1 MTSKP
6 PGRLAFLRPI
16 RGLFKTLFS
25 SKMAI
30 AGLALLVIYIVLAL
44 AAPVL
49 TPYDPLGGAPVAG
62 SDAPP
67 SWYSYVSEGAR
78 LSQNLNLDPKTPFSA
93 DPSQQGWHLVSI
105 NSNVKESF
113 NSTFSYF
120 GSGSGSVQVNLNP
133 SSVTP
138 GTYTAYFEKSFNWP
152 YTGPP
157 ARFIG
162 SAAVQANYSQAN
174 PVSVRVYLRRE
185 EPRTFYYLTTNATWA
200 GCNDASN
207 CPLNFDS
214 NRWWQTNNNG
224 GIDSVTPQMYQLL
237 GAVGVTPAALIFSS
251 QGQYTFG
258 VEMKFTVNNVG
269 ASVPSKV
276 QLDNLNFNLLGT
288 SWGLLGTDSTGHD
301 VFSQL
306 VYGARI
312 SLIVGLLSAA
322 IGIGVG
328 LAVGLMAGYLGK
340 VVDEVLMRFTDML
353 LVIPTLPLLIILI
366 AVLQGHGTLPA
377 LILVIGFLGWMGFA
391 RVVRAQVLSL
401 KERPFI
407 EAAKAAGAGT
417 GHITVR
423 HILPNIVG
431 LIYVNLALS
440 VPAAIL
446 SEAALSFLGLGDT
459 TVLSWGRMLNLV
471 EEFSAGRD
479 WWWVIP
485 PGISIAL
492 VSLSFVMIGFSLDA
506 IFNPRLRQRR

>member
-1 MTSKP
+1 
-6 PGRLAFLRPI
+6 
-16 RGLFKTLFS
+16 
-25 SKMAI
+25 MAI
-30 AGLALLVIYIVLAL
+30 AGVVLLFIYIFLAL
-44 AAPVL
+44 AAPIL
-49 TPYDPLGGAPVAG
+49 TPYDPTGGAPVSG
-62 SDAPP
+62 SDSPP
-67 SWYSYVSEGAR
+67 SWYSVFSEGAR
-78 LSQNLNLDPKTPFSA
+78 LSQNLNLDPSTPFKT
-93 DPSQQGWHLVSI
+93 DPIQQGWRFS
-105 NSNVKESF
+105 SSSANVKESF
-113 NSTFSYF
+113 NSSFSYF
-120 GSGSGSVQVNLNP
+120 GSGSGSVQVSMNP
-133 SSVTP
+133 NTLTP
-138 GTYTAYFEKSFNWP
+138 GTYTATFEKTFTWP
-152 YTGPP
+152 YVGPP
-157 ARFIG
+157 ARFLG
-162 SAAVQANYSQAN
+162 SAALRANYFQGN
-174 PVSVRVYLRRE
+174 PVLASVYVRRE
-185 EPRTFYYLTTNATWA
+185 EPRTVYTLTSNATWV
-200 GCNDASN
+200 GCNNPDD
-207 CPLNFDS
+207 CPLSFDS
-214 NRWWQTNNNG
+214 SRWWQTINNG
-224 GIDSVTPQMYQLL
+224 GIDSVTPQMAALL
-237 GAVGVTPAALIFSS
+237 NAYGVTPAALIFGSP
-251 QGQYTFG
+251 GQYTYG
-258 VEMKFTVNNVG
+258 VALTFIVQNT
-269 ASVPSKV
+269 SSSLPSTV
-276 QLDNLNFNLLGT
+276 QLDNLNFNILGT
-288 SWGLLGTDSTGHD
+288 SWGLLGTDSQGHD

-423 HILPNIVG
+423 HIMPNIVG

-471 EEFSAGRD
+471 EEFSAGKD